1 MTTECVSGNGSSRF
15 KIFPEEVKEK
25 AVFAEHLP
33 LRETELFHKLPVVI
47 IGHIILPS
55 DSDPTEELGAHY
67 GLLRSKFKNCLS
79 IKPTLAM
86 SLQKCQRS
94 SHLAGIPNDKAV
106 FAFASLT
113 CLMKKHFLPTCNP
126 VATEVTRWT
135 CLFSQSPPVPFLL
148 QAAKAPLP
156 QPSFHSL

>member
-113 CLMKKHFLPTCNP
+113 CLKKTFASDLQSRSHRGHEVDLP
-126 VATEVTRWT
+126 
-135 CLFSQSPPVPFLL
+135 LL
-148 QAAKAPLP
+148 QVSPCP
-156 QPSFHSL
+156 FPPPGS